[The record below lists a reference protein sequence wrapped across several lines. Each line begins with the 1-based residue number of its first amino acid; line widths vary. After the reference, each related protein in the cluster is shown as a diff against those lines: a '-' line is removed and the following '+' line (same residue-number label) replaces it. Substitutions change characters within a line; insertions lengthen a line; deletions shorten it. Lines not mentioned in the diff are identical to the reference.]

1 MKKVE
6 FIASATFMFCDKKD
20 QRVSVWVDGEP
31 FGELH
36 HDDGEEWYLLT
47 YEKGFGDSFIADS
60 VVYYDDL
67 EETEAEIKAEI
78 ENY

>member
-36 HDDGEEWYLLT
+36 HDDGEMVSSHLRKRLRR
-47 YEKGFGDSFIADS
+47 
-60 VVYYDDL
+60 
-67 EETEAEIKAEI
+67 
-78 ENY
+78 

>member
-1 MKKVE
+1 MRRLCFATKKTKE
-6 FIASATFMFCDKKD
+6 LASGLT
-20 QRVSVWVDGEP
+20 VSHLVNSTMMTGK
-31 FGELH
+31 
-36 HDDGEEWYLLT
+36 WYLLT